1 MQEGSENSSTTVNS
15 TWFMPAL
22 LTKAPVIALKA
33 ASTSNV
39 EELRL
44 IVFHSF
50 GDLQIHGG
58 ELKLMLMEIMFIME
72 FRDAYARY

>member
-22 LTKAPVIALKA
+22 LTKAPVMALKA

-50 GDLQIHGG
+50 GDLQIQVMVV
-58 ELKLMLMEIMFIME
+58 KLILMEMMCII
-72 FRDAYARY
+72 

>member
-39 EELRL
+39 DELRL

-50 GDLQIHGG
+50 GDLQIQIMVV
-58 ELKLMLMEIMFIME
+58 KLIIMMCNIKFT
-72 FRDAYARY
+72 DG

>member
-50 GDLQIHGG
+50 GDLQIQIMVV
-58 ELKLMLMEIMFIME
+58 KLVLIME
-72 FRDAYARY
+72 MMCILEFADG

>member
-1 MQEGSENSSTTVNS
+1 
-15 TWFMPAL
+15 MPAL

-50 GDLQIHGG
+50 GDLQIQIMVV
-58 ELKLMLMEIMFIME
+58 KLVLIMEMMCIME
-72 FRDAYARY
+72 FADG

>member
-39 EELRL
+39 DELRL
-44 IVFHSF
+44 IFFHSF
-50 GDLQIHGG
+50 GDLQIQIMVV
-58 ELKLMLMEIMFIME
+58 KLVLIME
-72 FRDAYARY
+72 MMCILEFADG

>member
-50 GDLQIHGG
+50 GHLQIQIMVV
-58 ELKLMLMEIMFIME
+58 KLVLMEMMCIME
-72 FRDAYARY
+72 FTDG

>member
-39 EELRL
+39 DELRL

-50 GDLQIHGG
+50 GDLQIQIMVV
-58 ELKLMLMEIMFIME
+58 KLVLIMEMMCIME
-72 FRDAYARY
+72 FADG